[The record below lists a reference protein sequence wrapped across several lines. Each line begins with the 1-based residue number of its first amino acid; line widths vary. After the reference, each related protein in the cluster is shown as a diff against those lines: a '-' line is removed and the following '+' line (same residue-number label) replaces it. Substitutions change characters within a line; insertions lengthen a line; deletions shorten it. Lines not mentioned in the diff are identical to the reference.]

1 MIKQKNHSI
10 AGAVVSPNFCLRD
23 STIEK
28 VESLRCYNQDRQMG
42 HIRQM
47 RLSDVFLKAQKAA
60 KASNGA
66 FVCAKVQKQS

>member
-1 MIKQKNHSI
+1 
-10 AGAVVSPNFCLRD
+10 
-23 STIEK
+23 
-28 VESLRCYNQDRQMG
+28 
-42 HIRQM
+42 M